1 MFGSDYRVFHIIKII
16 ILIIIMI
23 IIIILVVVVVA
34 VAVVVIIVIVYT
46 SLLRST
52 HKTPKVIASTFR

>member
-1 MFGSDYRVFHIIKII
+1 MFGSDYRVFH
-16 ILIIIMI
+16 

-46 SLLRST
+46 SLLKST
-52 HKTPKVIASTFR
+52 RKTPEVIASTFR

>member
-1 MFGSDYRVFHIIKII
+1 MFGSDYRVFHIIKTI

-46 SLLRST
+46 SLLKST
-52 HKTPKVIASTFR
+52 QKTPSIASTFR

>member
-1 MFGSDYRVFHIIKII
+1 MFGSDYRVFH
-16 ILIIIMI
+16 

-46 SLLRST
+46 SLLKST
-52 HKTPKVIASTFR
+52 QKTPSIASTFR

>member
-1 MFGSDYRVFHIIKII
+1 MFGSDYRVFHIIKTI

-34 VAVVVIIVIVYT
+34 VAVVVIVIVYT
-46 SLLRST
+46 SLLKST
-52 HKTPKVIASTFR
+52 QKTPSIASTFR